1 MAEKSKGLAGIP
13 APGGEAALLC
23 PDWTSPEDVSDKSK
37 GLAGIPAPGGEAALL
52 CPDWTSPEDVSVLV
66 FLFSVEPAFLS
77 KEHKI

>member
-1 MAEKSKGLAGIP
+1 MAEKSKGLGGIPAPVGEVALLCPDWTSPEDVSEKSKGSAGIP

-23 PDWTSPEDVSDKSK
+23 PDWTSPEDVSD
-37 GLAGIPAPGGEAALL
+37 LA
-52 CPDWTSPEDVSVLV
+52 